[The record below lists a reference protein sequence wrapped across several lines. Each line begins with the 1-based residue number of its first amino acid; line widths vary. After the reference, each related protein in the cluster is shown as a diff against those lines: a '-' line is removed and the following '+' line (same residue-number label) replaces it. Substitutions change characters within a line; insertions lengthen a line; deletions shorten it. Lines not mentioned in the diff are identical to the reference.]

1 MCLLEWDF
9 SRSMVFFHFASLLQ
23 WFMFRNFGWHFAWD
37 SNWIF
42 DIANKKNANENEQMT
57 ESKLPAAPSN
67 QKRNEP

>member
-1 MCLLEWDF
+1 
-9 SRSMVFFHFASLLQ
+9 
-23 WFMFRNFGWHFAWD
+23 MFRNFGWYLAWD

-57 ESKLPAAPSN
+57 ESKLPAAQSN